1 MRGSAHI
8 FASCVGMK
16 VKYNDV
22 SIDIKYTIPTR
33 VTLILTPGGRSWPL
47 AIFRYKGFAKIYYF
61 TYLSISVRSNKFT
74 CSRIMKRPNRLL
86 KIPKLFL
93 RKVNCEPKMMPLWSI
108 NSYRQF

>member
-47 AIFRYKGFAKIYYF
+47 AIFRYKGFAKIYYLM
-61 TYLSISVRSNKFT
+61 Y
-74 CSRIMKRPNRLL
+74 P
-86 KIPKLFL
+86 
-93 RKVNCEPKMMPLWSI
+93 
-108 NSYRQF
+108 